1 MPPSMATLA
10 LALFIAVFTK
20 VDAVRAEAVSL
31 LTTDS
36 VFAPQRALFHSPKG
50 AIGQQPGSSLFAGR
64 SAGGLFAP
72 VAIRPLSAPT
82 LGSAL
87 AGTQIE
93 RLRQLIGHAESR
105 SDGYDAVQH
114 GARVKPPGRP
124 TQLTIGEIIAWID
137 ATPGQPHAIGKFQFI
152 PPTLLRLVA
161 RTGMPPTT
169 KFSPQVQDRLADELL
184 LEAGLREV
192 SSGNMGRHH
201 FMGKLAMIWA
211 GLPTAD
217 GKSYYD
223 GYAGNKASMTWA
235 QYDTEMKRIFPG

>member
-10 LALFIAVFTK
+10 LALFIAVFTR
-20 VDAVRAEAVSL
+20 VGAVRAEAVSL

-36 VFAPQRALFHSPKG
+36 VFAPQRALFHSPQG
-50 AIGQQPGSSLFAGR
+50 AIEQQPGSSLFAGR

-72 VAIRPLSAPT
+72 LAIRPLSAPS
-82 LGSAL
+82 LGGTL

-105 SDGYDAVQH
+105 RDGYDAVQH

-184 LEAGLREV
+184 LEAGLREA

>member
-10 LALFIAVFTK
+10 LVLFIAVFTTG
-20 VDAVRAEAVSL
+20 DAVQAEAVSL

-36 VFAPQRALFHSPKG
+36 VFAPQRALFHSPQG
-50 AIGQQPGSSLFAGR
+50 GIEQQPGSSLFAGR

-72 VAIRPLSAPT
+72 LAIRPLSAPT

-105 SDGYDAVQH
+105 RDGYDAVQH

-124 TQLTIGEIIAWID
+124 TQMTIGEIIAWID

-184 LEAGLREV
+184 LEAGLREA

>member
-10 LALFIAVFTK
+10 LALFIAVFTT

-36 VFAPQRALFHSPKG
+36 VFAPQRALFHSPQG
-50 AIGQQPGSSLFAGR
+50 AIGQQPSSSLFAGR

-72 VAIRPLSAPT
+72 LAIRQLSAPS

-87 AGTQIE
+87 TGTQIE

-105 SDGYDAVQH
+105 RDGYDAVQH

-124 TQLTIGEIIAWID
+124 TQMTIGEIIAWTD

-184 LEAGLREV
+184 LEAGLREA

-201 FMGKLAMIWA
+201 FMRKLAMIWA